1 MHHQCL
7 LTFINILCCAVF
19 TRNGVLVL
27 KKLVF
32 VAVKAFINRW
42 FQGIFETRG
51 SL

>member
-7 LTFINILCCAVF
+7 LTFINILCCSVF
-19 TRNGVLVL
+19 TPTVVLVL
-27 KKLVF
+27 KKPACF
-32 VAVKAFINRW
+32 AVKSFINSW